1 MNYSIQTQS
10 ISTNMA
16 DRKRL
21 QTLYRVNNMF
31 KQVEADDLN
40 IYVILPR
47 IVNLAVEQLEAQEGS
62 ILVTNE
68 LMGIDYAWSTKTKL
82 NETVSDQFLGNI
94 IRGGVAGTVIR
105 NKIPILIHDT
115 LNDSRWI
122 SRPNQAKKEVSG
134 SVLCIPFLVR
144 NKAIGA
150 ITLHKAGIAQFD
162 DDDLNLL
169 TAISNQATSSINN
182 ARLFEASQRQL
193 KISALLNEASRAIN
207 SSLDV
212 NKIMQSLLAQMN
224 EFINAEGISI
234 ALVDKLTDEL
244 VYQVAEGAGA
254 NEIVGFR
261 LPSNQG
267 LSGWVMKHSKPA
279 LVTDTSMDSRFTQSG
294 DLRTGHRTKA
304 MICAPMEFKGT
315 VLGTIQAINPY
326 NGIFTQEHLDLLIN
340 LANIAS
346 TALANAQQFAQ
357 TQAAESRYTSLFHD
371 TVNPIVLTDLDGN
384 IVEVNQCGTS
394 FWGFE
399 RSHMLNMHIKD
410 LHPDSDEFPRV
421 TSLRTKQVKQF
432 TSGTLTKEKVL
443 IPVEVYAK
451 QTIYGN
457 NELLQWIHHDISK
470 QVELEEM
477 RQDLTAMLFHDLQS
491 PLGNVISSLELL
503 TFELSPNN
511 ESPVSIMLDIAK
523 RSSRRLETLIR
534 SLLDINRLEAGN
546 PISAQTAVNIYNLID
561 EVKEIERPNFEQ
573 RQIEV
578 IYDLMPGIPP
588 VFVEEDMIR
597 RVLINLFN
605 NALKYSRGSKLV
617 TISATAQPDENSV
630 FISVS
635 DKGEGIPPKYRELVF
650 DKFERIKEG
659 DSASKGLGLG
669 LAFCRLAVEAHGGH
683 IWVDDAPGGG
693 ARFNFTLPAVIQEE
707 PEAILIL
714 G

>member
-1 MNYSIQTQS
+1 
-10 ISTNMA
+10 
-16 DRKRL
+16 
-21 QTLYRVNNMF
+21 MF

-122 SRPNQAKKEVSG
+122 SRPNQANKEVSG

-399 RSHMLNMHIKD
+399 RSHMLTMHIKD
-410 LHPDSDEFPRV
+410 LHPNSDEFPRV